1 MSSQENSVF
10 NITNP
15 ISSDIRRAG
24 ERQLMTVKW
33 KEKQLTAEVMSL
45 QEKLNEFK
53 DIYLRQRAEMEN
65 YVKVKER
72 EMQLI
77 TKNASRDVIK
87 NLLPLLDALDSAIA
101 KSDDAGNL
109 KALRELA
116 ISSLEKYGLKVIE
129 SSGQKFD
136 PYLHEVISVVN
147 SDKDGIV
154 IEEFQKGYKLNDEVI
169 RTSKVV
175 VGRKGD

>member
-136 PYLHEVISVVN
+136 PYLHEVISVVD